1 MYRAVVRGKVEGF
14 TAGSVGEAHERG
26 LATARARNY
35 FDLADYYIRYAQRP
49 FNPVVFMGLS
59 GSGKSTIA
67 SGICTELLNSDDLM
81 RYGKKRPA

>member
-1 MYRAVVRGKVEGF
+1 MRTFSNFTRCIALSSEGKVEGL
-14 TAGSVGEAHERG
+14 TAGSVGEAHERE

-35 FDLADYYIRYAQRP
+35 FDLADYYIRYAHRP

-67 SGICTELLNSDDLM
+67 KEFFTEQHNSEV
-81 RYGKKRPA
+81 